1 MTTCKVAEK
10 IEKNRFFKKFTFWA
24 QWGGKRGK
32 NVEKWEF
39 KKNDLKIKKIIF
51 SQRPCKWSK
60 NAFRGETTLVRC
72 FFFRT
77 WIMVKVSHTLK
88 NPLFWFLKSCIF
100 AYFTLRVRPKSVF
113 CINKVS
119 IHGHK
124 NRKNC
129 QKFKILLETWRI
141 TSGLSADSFMD
152 L

>member
-1 MTTCKVAEK
+1 MRKYDFFDFFWILIFQRFCHVYRPIVPKKWIFWK
-10 IEKNRFFKKFTFWA
+10 IDFF
-24 QWGGKRGK
+24 Q
-32 NVEKWEF
+32 
-39 KKNDLKIKKIIF
+39 F

-72 FFFRT
+72 FFFRS
-77 WIMVKVSHTLK
+77 WMMVKVSHTLK

-141 TSGLSADSFMD
+141 TSGLSPDSFMD

>member
-10 IEKNRFFKKFTFWA
+10 IGKNRFFRNFTFCA
-24 QWGGKRGK
+24 HYHCKGTKIS
-32 NVEKWEF
+32 EKWKF
-39 KKNDLKIKKIIF
+39 KKIKKIIF

-60 NAFRGETTLVRC
+60 NVFRGELTLVRC
-72 FFFRT
+72 FFFRG

-88 NPLFWFLKSCIF
+88 NPLFWFLKSWIL
-100 AYFTLRVRPKSVF
+100 AYFSVRERPKGVF
-113 CINKVS
+113 YINNVCIYMQ
-119 IHGHK
+119 K

-129 QKFKILLETWRI
+129 QKFKIFLETWRI

>member
-1 MTTCKVAEK
+1 MEIFKK
-10 IEKNRFFKKFTFWA
+10 IEKSNFLNGLANGQKMF
-24 QWGGKRGK
+24 
-32 NVEKWEF
+32 
-39 KKNDLKIKKIIF
+39 
-51 SQRPCKWSK
+51 
-60 NAFRGETTLVRC
+60 FRGERTLVRC
-72 FFFRT
+72 FFFRS

-100 AYFTLRVRPKSVF
+100 TYFTLRVHPQTVF

-141 TSGLSADSFMD
+141 TSKLSADSFVWCWD
-152 L
+152 LLVAQKWDFKKEIFEMEVN